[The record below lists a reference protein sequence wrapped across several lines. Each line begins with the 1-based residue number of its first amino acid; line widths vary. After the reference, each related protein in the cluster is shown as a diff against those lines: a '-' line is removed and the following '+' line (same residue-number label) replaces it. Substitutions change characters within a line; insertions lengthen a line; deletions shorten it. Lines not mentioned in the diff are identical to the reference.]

1 MRQSFLAKSHDEKA
15 KIVDFLPYIFLG
27 LFFRNR
33 GNCLATPIFLA
44 RIDEIAPSL
53 RYCAYNIGD
62 ASAKQD
68 LLAMRGG
75 QHGLTGKSKCTL
87 GYF

>member
-1 MRQSFLAKSHDEKA
+1 MSCNSFNS
-15 KIVDFLPYIFLG
+15 
-27 LFFRNR
+27 
-33 GNCLATPIFLA
+33 A

-62 ASAKQD
+62 VTARQD

-75 QHGLTGKSKCTL
+75 QHGLTGK
-87 GYF
+87 